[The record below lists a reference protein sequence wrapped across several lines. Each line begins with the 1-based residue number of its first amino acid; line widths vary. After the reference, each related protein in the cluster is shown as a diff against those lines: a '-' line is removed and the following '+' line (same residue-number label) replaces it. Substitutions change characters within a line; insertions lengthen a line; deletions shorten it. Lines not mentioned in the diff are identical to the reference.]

1 MKYPGEFAT
10 VKAVMNDRHG
20 SPEPQ
25 STTPYTL
32 VSTDGC
38 FHAMMERVRG
48 ARRLAID
55 TEADSLY
62 HYFEKVCL
70 LQLSTDEETFIIDPL
85 TVTAVAELGPLM
97 SDPSVEKVFHAA
109 GYDIFCLRRDY
120 NFSFANIF
128 DTHLAGSLLGY
139 EFLGL
144 GTMMET
150 LLGVHHSKGCQRD
163 DWSQRPLLAEQLE
176 YAAMD
181 THHLL
186 RLRDALDEELR
197 RKDRLEWALEEFAA
211 TASVERFGKEF
222 DTEGFR
228 RIKGFHSLDVRK
240 RLALRALYLFRDEA
254 ARKLDAPPFKVMNNS
269 VLVDL
274 ARRPPASAQE
284 LFKRPGVSFRVAR
297 KFGAE
302 IVDLIAAAG
311 EGDPTILDIPPRPAA
326 KPPGRAARHSLDLL
340 KKWRQV
346 KAEELKL
353 PVGVIFPANLLENL
367 AAAPPANM
375 DELMAF
381 PGIRRWRTREF
392 GQDILQTL
400 HDANGFGAE
409 MA

>member
-1 MKYPGEFAT
+1 
-10 VKAVMNDRHG
+10 MNYQAN

-25 STTPYTL
+25 SPAMYTL

-38 FHAMMERVRG
+38 FYEMMERVRS

-55 TEADSLY
+55 IEADSLY

-70 LQLSTDEETFIIDPL
+70 LQLSTDDETFIVDPL
-85 TVTAVAELGPLM
+85 TVTTVGELGPIM
-97 SDPSVEKVFHAA
+97 SDPAIEKVFHAA

-120 NFSFANIF
+120 NFTFANIF

-163 DWSQRPLLAEQLE
+163 DWSRRPLLVEQLD

-186 RLRDALDEELR
+186 NLRDALEKELR
-197 RKDRLEWALEEFAA
+197 LKDRLEWAREEFAA
-211 TASVERFGKEF
+211 TAAAERSGKEF
-222 DTEGFR
+222 DPEGFR
-228 RIKGFHSLDVRK
+228 RIKGYRALDVRK
-240 RLALRALYLFRDEA
+240 RLTLRALYLFRDEA

-274 ARRPPASAQE
+274 SRRPPLSANE
-284 LFKRPGVSFRVAR
+284 LYKRPGVSFRVAR
-297 KFGAE
+297 KYGAE
-302 IVDLIAAAG
+302 IVDIIESAG
-311 EGDPTILDIPPRPAA
+311 EGDPAILDTPNRPAT
-326 KPPGRAARHSLDLL
+326 KPPGRASRHLLELL

-346 KAEELKL
+346 KAEEIKL
-353 PVGVIFPANLLENL
+353 PVGVIFPSNLLENL
-367 AAAPPANM
+367 AAAPPENM
-375 DELMAF
+375 DDLMAF
-381 PGIRRWRTREF
+381 PGMRRWRAREF
-392 GQDILQTL
+392 GRDILQML
-400 HDANGFGAE
+400 NAANAME
-409 MA
+409 VIAKP

>member
-1 MKYPGEFAT
+1 
-10 VKAVMNDRHG
+10 MNNRVN

-25 STTPYTL
+25 SLTPYTL

-38 FHAMMERVRG
+38 FHAMMDSIRG

-70 LQLSTDEETFIIDPL
+70 LQLSTDDETFIIDPL
-85 TVTAVAELGPLM
+85 TVTTVGELGPLM
-97 SDPSVEKVFHAA
+97 RDSSIEKVFHAS
-109 GYDIFCLRRDY
+109 GYDIFCLQRDY
-120 NFSFANIF
+120 NFSFTNIF

-139 EFLGL
+139 EKLGL
-144 GTMMET
+144 GIMMET
-150 LLGVHHSKGCQRD
+150 LIGVHHPKGCQRD
-163 DWSQRPLLAEQLE
+163 DWSRRPLLAEQLE

-186 RLRDALDEELR
+186 NLRDALEKELQ
-197 RKDRLEWALEEFAA
+197 RKSRLEWAREEFAE
-211 TASVERFGKEF
+211 TAAAERSGKEF
-222 DTEGFR
+222 DQEGFR
-228 RIKGFHSLDVRK
+228 RIKGFHSLDMRK
-240 RLALRALYLFRDEA
+240 RLTLRALYLFRDEA

-274 ARRPPASAQE
+274 TRRPPSSAQE
-284 LFKRPGVSFRVAR
+284 LFKRPGVSYRVAR

-302 IVDLIAAAG
+302 IVDLIASAG
-311 EGDPTILDIPPRPAA
+311 DGDPAILDITPHTSM
-326 KPPGRAARHSLDLL
+326 KPPGRTVRHLLELL

-353 PVGVIFPANLLENL
+353 HVGVIFPANLLENL
-367 AAAPPANM
+367 AAAPPTNM

-381 PGIRRWRTREF
+381 PGIRRWRAREF
-392 GQDILQTL
+392 GLDILQTL
-400 HDANGFGAE
+400 NGANN
-409 MA
+409 M